1 MLTLIIP
8 KPLLTFIDS
17 NRCNMSRAT
26 YILKCVNYIMI
37 NSITLNNEGENND
50 RSENSKQR
58 GKNSPDDK
66 V

>member
-1 MLTLIIP
+1 
-8 KPLLTFIDS
+8 
-17 NRCNMSRAT
+17 MSRAT

-50 RSENSKQR
+50 RSENSKQ
-58 GKNSPDDK
+58 GGENSPDNK

>member
-1 MLTLIIP
+1 
-8 KPLLTFIDS
+8 
-17 NRCNMSRAT
+17 MSRAT

-50 RSENSKQR
+50 RSENSKQ
-58 GKNSPDDK
+58 GGENPPNNK